1 MLKAI
6 ILEDE
11 GDSLKLLSGYLK
23 DYFPQINLL
32 AAVDSVKACVDAIND
47 FHPDVVFM
55 DIQLRGET
63 SFDLLDKL
71 GEINFEII
79 FTTAYDSYMLRA
91 IKLSAIDYL
100 LKPIN
105 VPELKI
111 AIEKVEKKINREMFN
126 KSLEVLMNNFR
137 SNYNDH
143 KIAISSADG
152 FIFVK
157 ISNII
162 YLKSDGAY
170 TYFFLKHNEKIITS
184 KNIREYEDLLADHN
198 FFRVHK
204 SYIVNM
210 GEILKY
216 VRGEGGYVIMSNN
229 AAIDVSRRRK
239 DDFLKMLDKA

>member
-1 MLKAI
+1 
-6 ILEDE
+6 
-11 GDSLKLLSGYLK
+11 
-23 DYFPQINLL
+23 
-32 AAVDSVKACVDAIND
+32 
-47 FHPDVVFM
+47 
-55 DIQLRGET
+55 
-63 SFDLLDKL
+63 
-71 GEINFEII
+71 
-79 FTTAYDSYMLRA
+79 MLRA

-105 VPELKI
+105 APELKT

-137 SNYNDH
+137 SNYHDH

-170 TYFFLKHNEKIITS
+170 TYFFLKHDEKIITS

-229 AAIDVSRRRK
+229 ATIDVSRRRK
-239 DDFLKMLDKA
+239 DDF